1 MHWEIGS
8 ILKSNSTTS
17 TPGMGLRLPLL
28 ELVARMS
35 DVGVVQ
41 VEMIMS
47 ASAAA
52 RVIGKVEEGE
62 VEMG

>member
-1 MHWEIGS
+1 
-8 ILKSNSTTS
+8 
-17 TPGMGLRLPLL
+17 MGLRLPLL